1 MNSFKTQKKGL
12 KTRVQKKKTKSS
24 VSSKRRPYINLTS
37 DVIFQY
43 FFKKDEVVLKSL
55 LKAFL
60 PLPEGKIIQQVQV
73 LDSLSLPDQNIE
85 DKCSV
90 FDMKLKLNTGEKIN
104 VEMQS
109 FSGKYLLNRVIFY
122 LSRLYTEGLE
132 KGKDYDQ
139 LPSSYSLI
147 FTKMNV
153 FQKIKEFYS
162 TFSLRLDRYPY
173 CQFNDSL
180 NVIFVELAKFKKREI
195 KRLFDLREEWCYIL
209 KESSAI
215 KERELEELSQRGSD
229 MKQVVERVKRLSK
242 DEKLRI
248 IEEKR
253 EKGRWIY
260 ESQMAYARDEGL
272 EQGIEQGIEEGRKE
286 GREEGR
292 TAEREEV
299 AVKLIKEGLENSII
313 ARVTGW
319 TEQEVIEFRKKM

>member
-1 MNSFKTQKKGL
+1 MNSFKTQKKGRRSAL
-12 KTRVQKKKTKSS
+12 KTKKGKKRLKKQTKRGS
-24 VSSKRRPYINLTS
+24 YINLTN
-37 DVIFQY
+37 DIVFQY
-43 FFKKDEVVLKSL
+43 FFKKDEAVLKSL

-60 PLPEGKIIQQVQV
+60 PLPDDKSIQQVQV

-109 FSGKYLLNRVIFY
+109 FSGKYLLKRVIFY

-147 FTKMNV
+147 FTKVNV
-153 FQKIKEFYS
+153 FKQMKEFYS

-173 CQFNDSL
+173 CQLNDSL
-180 NVIFVELAKFKKREI
+180 NVIFVELAKFKKKEV

-209 KESSAI
+209 KKSSSI
-215 KERELEELSQRGSD
+215 KERDLKELSQRGLE
-229 MKQVVERVKRLSK
+229 MKTAVERVKKLSK

-260 ESQMAYARDEGL
+260 ESQMAYARNKGIKQGL
-272 EQGIEQGIEEGRKE
+272 EQGIEQGRIDERQIFAKRLLQSKFNNTEIVRLTGLTEKE
-286 GREEGR
+286 
-292 TAEREEV
+292 V
-299 AVKLIKEGLENSII
+299 CQI
-313 ARVTGW
+313 
-319 TEQEVIEFRKKM
+319 RKKLKK